1 MDDLQPARVKLETEA
16 MLSILKN
23 AKIESGYYSVVMS
36 FGLKV
41 TIQNLP
47 LLGPSRILNVSRL
60 SKGYPLVAQL
70 AGV

>member
-1 MDDLQPARVKLETEA
+1 